1 MKVKANILVP
11 LVVFVIVSCT
21 PMPTPALVQTPAT
34 VKIATSAP
42 SASSTPIPPTTTAAP
57 TLIPSPTVE
66 VKLVDLPQTKAAV
79 DQFAAAMKSAG
90 VPADAD
96 QIRQGLTTK
105 EITGKDGK
113 KYEIALTQD
122 GYPLMIKAGGEKWQG
137 LVGKKAAEVAGLKS
151 FGSLIEYRQDRT
163 LYPELDILYG
173 EHLILGLPLFYG
185 RINIQILTMLII
197 VGQIGKYQGKEVGI
211 KQFRLHAL
219 IYRGEGVNSY
229 FQFTKEQLI
238 NEINMTIEK
247 EMIHAINKGVNE
259 FIVVNEAFYPGSG
272 RTDLFYEKIGEEY
285 VKLAFQKAREVADK
299 QGGGNIY
306 LIYNDI
312 QNQYSINP
320 QTKYTL
326 KVIDSLMADKLVDGV
341 GVQMHVNGNSINYQ
355 DITDTLNKYNLPVY
369 VTEMDIDMTGIS
381 DQKKQ
386 ASIWEETIK
395 AILASG
401 QCKSITLWGVGD
413 KYSWLET
420 MLGLRNANP
429 TLFDDNMLPKL
440 ALYGLFK
447 GMVESAK

>member
-1 MKVKANILVP
+1 
-11 LVVFVIVSCT
+11 
-21 PMPTPALVQTPAT
+21 MPTPALVQTPAT

-173 EHLILGLPLFYG
+173 EQFNLGVATFLWKDQHPNSDDVNNSWPDWEIS
-185 RINIQILTMLII
+185 R
-197 VGQIGKYQGKEVGI
+197 GKEVGI

-219 IYRGEGVNSY
+219 IYRGEGANSY